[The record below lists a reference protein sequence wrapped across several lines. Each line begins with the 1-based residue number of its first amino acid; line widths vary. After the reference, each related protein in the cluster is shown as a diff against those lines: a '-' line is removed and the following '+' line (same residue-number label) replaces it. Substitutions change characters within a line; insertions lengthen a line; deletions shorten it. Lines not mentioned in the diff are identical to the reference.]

1 MEEDKKVTI
10 KLTKVPLESE
20 REEIKS
26 RRIKRIVIVLCCLVF
41 LLMGIVIGYL
51 YKSSTSQSVVIKTD
65 GSASSKIDEVKEMF
79 NYSWLYKNEYEDLGT
94 ELTDKALYGMSKF
107 DNDPYTTYMSKD
119 EVADFAQSI
128 NMNYVG
134 IGVQYT
140 YFNDIAAIIR
150 VFKDSPAEKAGLIPG
165 DLMIKVDG
173 KDISGHTTEE
183 IRNMVIGEE
192 GTKVTITINRQG
204 EEKDVEVIR
213 GTIDSTVYVYTKG
226 DVVIMDLMSFGENTA
241 KECIHYLDD
250 YKDYSKLIID
260 LRSNGGGYQT
270 AVQEVAGLFLG
281 PDKLVMKQIYNDNSQ
296 SDFMTISDKY
306 YDNFK
311 DIVIL
316 TSGNTASAAEVLTIC
331 LKELHPNVTL
341 VGEKTYGKGVVQ
353 SNYLLSDGSAL
364 KLTTSK
370 WLSPKGVWVNGEG
383 IKPDVEIKLDDA
395 IYQTAFKMEDG
406 DSYEL
411 DSVSIYVSF
420 AEHGLKYLGYN
431 VDRVDGYFD
440 SSFEIALNEYK
451 IAHNQDGDGILDK
464 KTYES
469 IISSI
474 SYEYLNNEDKD
485 YQMLKA
491 LEILGE

>member
-1 MEEDKKVTI
+1 MEEEKKVTI

-26 RRIKRIVIVLCCLVF
+26 RRIKRVVIVLCCLIF
-41 LLMGIVIGYL
+41 LFLGILIGYL
-51 YKSSTSQSVVIKTD
+51 YKSSKTQNVVIQTD

-79 NYSWLYKNEYEDLGT
+79 NYSWLYKNEHEDLGT
-94 ELTDKALYGMSKF
+94 ELTDKALYGMTSF
-107 DNDPYTTYMSKD
+107 ENDPYTTYMSKD
-119 EVADFAQSI
+119 EVSEFAQSI

-140 YFNDIAAIIR
+140 YINDIAAITR
-150 VFKDSPAEKAGLIPG
+150 VFKDSPAEKAGLLPG

-183 IRNMVIGEE
+183 IKAMVIGEE
-192 GTKVTITINRQG
+192 GTKVVITVNRQG

-226 DVVIMDLMSFGENTA
+226 DVVVMDLMSFGENTS

-260 LRSNGGGYQT
+260 LRDNGGGYQT

-281 PDKLVMKQIYNDNSQ
+281 PNKLVMKQIYNDNSQ
-296 SDFMTISDKY
+296 NDFMTISDTY

-311 DIVIL
+311 DVIIL
-316 TSGNTASAAEVLTIC
+316 INENTASAAEVLAIC
-331 LKELHPNVTL
+331 LKELHPNATL
-341 VGEKTYGKGVVQ
+341 VGTTTYGKGVVQ
-353 SNYLLSDGSAL
+353 SNYTLSDGSAL

-370 WLSPKGVWVNGEG
+370 WLSPNGVWVNGEG
-383 IKPDVEIKLDDA
+383 VKPDVEVKLDDA

-406 DSYEL
+406 DSYSL
-411 DSVSIYVSF
+411 DSVSIYVGA
-420 AEHGLKYLGYN
+420 AENGLKYLGYN
-431 VDRVDGYFD
+431 VTRVDGYFD
-440 SSFEIALNEYK
+440 LSFEIALNEYK
-451 IAHNQDGDGILDK
+451 VKHNQEADGILDK

-469 IISSI
+469 IISSM
-474 SYEYLNNEDKD
+474 SYEYLNNESKD

-491 LEILGE
+491 LEMLGD